1 MSCLEYTIEVQ
12 QLLKN
17 ITEKL
22 KHAQRQDEWH
32 KLLMYPIT
40 SFKIY
45 EYTSPTLPPAQ
56 LQWITLKQNLTVTEF
71 HLYLSKRAEL
81 FFNKTTI
88 PLSHLNFSKSLN
100 IINYPINI
108 QSFPT
113 VS

>member
-56 LQWITLKQNLTVTEF
+56 LQWITLKQNLSPSFTF
-71 HLYLSKRAEL
+71 IYLKE
-81 FFNKTTI
+81 
-88 PLSHLNFSKSLN
+88 
-100 IINYPINI
+100 
-108 QSFPT
+108 QSYFLTKPQYRYHT
-113 VS
+113 